1 MIKGL
6 TQRAQRILTV
16 LAKEEA
22 KRFHADKLLSEHIVL
37 AILKEKGGVAFKC
50 LQRLGI
56 NTEEMVAEMEKGL
69 PQRKSSF
76 QLGEIPPSN
85 RVKMLLENA
94 ANEATTL
101 NHEYIGTEHFLL
113 AAAGEPG
120 SATSSY
126 LSLYKVTVDILRGI
140 VYEINGERDKT
151 KTVHRKVE
159 KPSFPKKEPLGEAKS
174 ATSMLDEF
182 SRDLTEMARKNG
194 LDPVVGRGKEISRVM
209 RILARRTKNNPV
221 LIGEPGVGK
230 TAVVE
235 GLAQEIVNGTSP
247 DIFTGKRLVSLDL
260 AALVAGTKYRGE
272 FEERLKKVIKEIDKA
287 GNVILFIDELHTI
300 IGAGGAEGAIDA
312 SNMLKPALSRGE
324 LQCIGAT
331 TMNEY
336 KKYIEKDAAL
346 ERRFQ
351 SVIIDEPTIDETYE
365 ILLGI
370 KERYED
376 HHNVTYTEESLK
388 AAAELAGRYVTERH
402 LPDKAIDLID
412 EAGSSK
418 RMQNNVRPEAISELE
433 SRTRDLTD
441 EKISFV
447 NAQDYENAAKVR
459 DKVREMRLRIDE
471 LKAEWEKTL
480 KEEKNLISSED
491 IQEIVSENTGIPM
504 VRIVKS
510 ESDKLLQIEQEL
522 HTGVIGQE
530 EAIAAV
536 ASAIRRSRTGLNSP
550 SRPLGSFI
558 FLGPTGVGKT
568 LLAKSLA
575 EYLFGNPDA
584 LIRVDMSDFME
595 KHNAS
600 RLVGAPPG
608 YVGYEEGGLLTEKIR
623 KRPYSVILLDEIEKA
638 HADVFNLLLQVLEE
652 GELQDSFGHKVS
664 FRNAVLI
671 MTSNAGAREINRGNF
686 GFTSGGG
693 ARDYNDIKSSVMNEL
708 KRLFRPEFLNRVD
721 EIVVFHSLEYDHV
734 MKILDL
740 MLIEVSERLVE
751 LRISLDVNKKARD
764 LLMEKGYDVI
774 YGARPLRRTIQKEI
788 EDPLSIAIL
797 QGRFEEGDS
806 VAADVRNGKIY
817 FRRKNRRKKNLPE
830 DGESINES
838 VSVDSGSN
846 PSGLIA
852 PVDAGEI
859 DGGYAVDAAGVAAD
873 TAEKSSDTQPKIEE
887 N

>member
-6 TQRAQRILTV
+6 TPRAQRILTV

-22 KRFHADKLLSEHIVL
+22 RRFNASRLSSEHIVL
-37 AILKEKGGVAFKC
+37 AILREKNGVAFKC

-56 NTEEMVAEMEKGL
+56 NTAEMSLGIEKGL
-69 PQRKSSF
+69 PTNDK
-76 QLGEIPPSN
+76 GENTKDEIPPSN
-85 RVKMLLENA
+85 RVKILLENA
-94 ANEATTL
+94 ANEAITL

-120 SATSSY
+120 GVTGAY
-126 LSLYKVTVDILRGI
+126 LSLYKITVDILRGV
-140 VYEINGERDKT
+140 VYEVIGDERDSPRGFR
-151 KTVHRKVE
+151 RKVG
-159 KPSFPKKEPLGEAKS
+159 PSEFSKKDLINEAKS
-174 ATSMLDEF
+174 STSMLDDF
-182 SRDLTEMARKNG
+182 SRDLTAMARNG
-194 LDPVVGRGKEISRVM
+194 HLDPVIGREREIARVM

-235 GLAQEIVNGTSP
+235 GLAQEIVNGVAP
-247 DIFTGKRLVSLDL
+247 DIFAGKRLVGLDL

-287 GNVILFIDELHTI
+287 GNIILFIDELHTI

-351 SVIIDEPTIDETYE
+351 SVIIDEPSIEETYQ

-370 KERYED
+370 KSRYED
-376 HHNVTYTEESLK
+376 HHNVTYIDEALK
-388 AAAELAGRYVTERH
+388 SAVELADRYVSDRH

-418 RMQNNVRPEAISELE
+418 RMQNTSRPETINELE
-433 SRTRDLTD
+433 NRARELTE

-447 NAQDYENAAKVR
+447 NTQDYENAAKVR
-459 DKVREMRLRIDE
+459 DKVREMRDRIDE
-471 LKAEWEKTL
+471 LRTQWEKTL

-491 IQEIVSENTGIPM
+491 IQSIVSENTGIPM
-504 VRIVKS
+504 VRIIKS
-510 ESDKLLQIEQEL
+510 DSDKLLQIEDEL
-522 HTGVIGQE
+522 HSKVIGQD
-530 EAIAAV
+530 EAIASVAAAV
-536 ASAIRRSRTGLNSP
+536 RRSRTGLNSP
-550 SRPLGSFI
+550 SRPLGSFV

-575 EYLFGNPDA
+575 EYLFGDGEA
-584 LIRVDMSDFME
+584 LIRMDMSDFME

-600 RLVGAPPG
+600 RLIGAPPG

-623 KRPYSVILLDEIEKA
+623 KRPYSVVLFDEIEKA
-638 HADVFNLLLQVLEE
+638 HSDVFNLLLQVLEE
-652 GELQDSFGHKVS
+652 GELYDNFGHKVS
-664 FRNAVLI
+664 FRNSVLI
-671 MTSNAGAREINRGNF
+671 LTSNAGAREINRGNF
-686 GFTSGGG
+686 GFRIGKG
-693 ARDYNDIKSSVMNEL
+693 AMIHADIKTTALAEL
-708 KRLFRPEFLNRVD
+708 KRNFRPEFLNRID
-721 EIVVFHSLEYDHV
+721 EIVVFHNLEHEHI
-734 MKILDL
+734 MKIVDI
-740 MLIEVSERLVE
+740 MLKEVENRLSG
-751 LRISLDVNKKARD
+751 LSLGLEVNDKARN
-764 LLMEKGYDVI
+764 LLVQIGYDVI

-797 QGRFEEGDS
+797 QGRFEAGDT
-806 VAADVRNGKIY
+806 VRVEVRSDKIS
-817 FRRKNRRKKNLPE
+817 FRRKSKKGLATMKPLDSPARDELQPSGPLLPE
-830 DGESINES
+830 IYPEKRGSQEKQSDG
-838 VSVDSGSN
+838 
-846 PSGLIA
+846 
-852 PVDAGEI
+852 
-859 DGGYAVDAAGVAAD
+859 
-873 TAEKSSDTQPKIEE
+873 
-887 N
+887 

>member
-6 TQRAQRILTV
+6 TQRAQRILTD

-22 KRFHADKLLSEHIVL
+22 KRFHADKLLSEHIIL
-37 AILKEKGGVAFKC
+37 AILREKGGVAYKC

-56 NTEEMVAEMEKGL
+56 NNSEMISELEKGL
-69 PQRKSSF
+69 PQRNPNF
-76 QLGEIPPSN
+76 QLGDIPPSN

-120 SATSSY
+120 SATSAF

-140 VYEINGERDKT
+140 VYEINGER
-151 KTVHRKVE
+151 E
-159 KPSFPKKEPLGEAKS
+159 KPVNPKRKTEKPVFARKGGRGETKS

-182 SRDLTEMARKNG
+182 SRDLTEMAKKDL
-194 LDPVVGRGKEISRVM
+194 LDPVVGRDREISRVM

-235 GLAQEIVNGTSP
+235 GLARGIIGGTAPEIFS
-247 DIFTGKRLVSLDL
+247 GKRLVSLDL

-272 FEERLKKVIKEIDKA
+272 FEERLKKVIKEIKKA
-287 GNVILFIDELHTI
+287 GNIILFIDELHTI

-351 SVIIDEPTIDETYE
+351 PVIIEEPSIDETYE
-365 ILLGI
+365 ILRGI

-376 HHNVTYTEESLK
+376 HHNVTYEDESLRS
-388 AAAELAGRYVTERH
+388 AAELAGRYVTERN

-418 RMQNNVRPEAISELE
+418 RMQNNTRPEAIGNLE
-433 SRTRDLTD
+433 EQTHLLTE
-441 EKISFV
+441 EKISYV
-447 NAQDYENAAKVR
+447 NAQDYENAARVR
-459 DKVREMRLRIDE
+459 DKVRGMRSRIDE
-471 LKAEWEKTL
+471 LKTEWEKTL
-480 KEEKNLISSED
+480 KEEKNLITVED
-491 IQEIVSENTGIPM
+491 IQAIVSENTGIPM

-510 ESDKLLQIEQEL
+510 ESDKLLQIENEL
-522 HTGVIGQE
+522 HESVIGQD
-530 EAIAAV
+530 EAIASV
-536 ASAIRRSRTGLNSP
+536 ASAVRRSRTGLNSP

-575 EYLFGNPDA
+575 EYLFGDAEA

-600 RLVGAPPG
+600 RLIGAPPG

-623 KRPYSVILLDEIEKA
+623 KRPYSVVLLDEIEKA

-671 MTSNAGAREINRGNF
+671 MTSNAGAREINKGSF
-686 GFTSGGG
+686 GFTTGNGVMVH
-693 ARDYNDIKSSVMNEL
+693 ADIKSMAITEL

-734 MKILDL
+734 MKIMDL
-740 MLIEVSERLVE
+740 MLDEVRERLSG
-751 LRISLDVNKKARD
+751 LSLSLDVNIKARD
-764 LLMEKGYDVI
+764 MLMQIGYDVI

-788 EDPLSIAIL
+788 EDPLSVAIL
-797 QGRFEEGDS
+797 QGRFEPGDVIS
-806 VAADVRNGKIY
+806 AEVRSGKIS
-817 FRRKNRRKKNLPE
+817 FRRKNRRKKMAVKALE
-830 DGESINES
+830 TAS
-838 VSVDSGSN
+838 
-846 PSGLIA
+846 A
-852 PVDAGEI
+852 AEI
-859 DGGYAVDAAGVAAD
+859 TKD
-873 TAEKSSDTQPKIEE
+873 
-887 N
+887 

>member
-16 LAKEEA
+16 LSKEEA

-37 AILKEKGGVAFKC
+37 AILREKGGVAFKC

-56 NTEEMVAEMEKGL
+56 NTAEMTNELEKGL
-69 PQRKSSF
+69 PVLKASF

-120 SATSSY
+120 SATNSY
-126 LSLYKVTVDILRGI
+126 LALYKVSVDILRGI
-140 VYEINGERDKT
+140 VYEINGEKSQG
-151 KTVHRKVE
+151 KALGRKLE
-159 KPSFPKKEPLGEAKS
+159 KPSFVKKDLSAANKS
-174 ATSMLDEF
+174 STGILDEY
-182 SRDLTEMARKNG
+182 SRDLTEMARKG
-194 LDPVVGRGKEISRVM
+194 LLDPVVGREKEIARVM
-209 RILARRTKNNPV
+209 RILSRRTKNNPV

-235 GLAQEIVNGTSP
+235 GLAISIVDGTSP
-247 DIFTGKRLVSLDL
+247 DIFSGKRLVSLDL

-272 FEERLKKVIKEIDKA
+272 FEERLKKVIKEIDKS
-287 GNVILFIDELHTI
+287 GNIIIFIDELHTI

-351 SVIIDEPTIDETYE
+351 SVIIEEPSIKETYG

-370 KERYED
+370 RERYEN
-376 HHNVTYTEESLK
+376 HHNVTYSDDALL
-388 AAAELAGRYVTERH
+388 AAAELAGRYVTDRH

-412 EAGSSK
+412 EAGSNK
-418 RMQNNVRPEAISELE
+418 RMQNSSRPEAINELE
-433 SRTRDLTD
+433 RQTSLLTE

-459 DKVREMRLRIDE
+459 DKVREMRAKIEE
-471 LKAEWEKTL
+471 LKAEWEITL
-480 KEEKNLISSED
+480 KEEKNLISVED

-504 VRIVKS
+504 VRIIKS
-510 ESDKLLQIEQEL
+510 ESDKLPQIEKEL
-522 HTGVIGQE
+522 HRSVIGQE

-536 ASAIRRSRTGLNSP
+536 SSSIRRSRTGLNSP
-550 SRPLGSFI
+550 SRPLGSFL

-575 EYLFGNPDA
+575 EYLFGDADA

-623 KRPYSVILLDEIEKA
+623 KRPYSVVLLDEIEKA
-638 HADVFNLLLQVLEE
+638 HSDVFNLLLQVLEE
-652 GELQDSFGHKVS
+652 GELQDSFGHRVS
-664 FRNAVLI
+664 FRNSVLI
-671 MTSNAGAREINRGNF
+671 MTSNAGAREINRGTF
-686 GFTSGGG
+686 GFSSDNGIM
-693 ARDYNDIKSSVMNEL
+693 AHQDIKSLAMTEL

-721 EIVVFHSLEYDHV
+721 EIVVFHSLEYKHV
-734 MKILDL
+734 MDIMDL
-740 MLIEVSERLVE
+740 MLDEVRERLDS
-751 LRISLDVNKKARD
+751 LQIKLDVNKKARD
-764 LLMEKGYDVI
+764 LLMEKGYDVV

-788 EDPLSIAIL
+788 EDPLSVAIL
-797 QGRFEEGDS
+797 QGRFQFGDS
-806 VAADVRNGKIY
+806 ISAEVRSGKLI
-817 FRRKNRRKKNLPE
+817 FRRRNKRSDSPTVPGISDATQQDDSVIALPE
-830 DGESINES
+830 PDKQSAAK
-838 VSVDSGSN
+838 GS
-846 PSGLIA
+846 
-852 PVDAGEI
+852 
-859 DGGYAVDAAGVAAD
+859 AV
-873 TAEKSSDTQPKIEE
+873 

>member
-6 TQRAQRILTV
+6 TQRAQRILTE

-37 AILKEKGGVAFKC
+37 AILREKGGVAYKC
-50 LQRLGI
+50 LQRIGI
-56 NTEEMVAEMEKGL
+56 NTVEMMGELEKGL
-69 PQRKSSF
+69 PRRDSSF

-120 SATSSY
+120 SATSTF
-126 LSLYKVTVDILRGI
+126 LSLYKITVDILRGI
-140 VYEINGERDKT
+140 VYEINGEA
-151 KTVHRKVE
+151 E
-159 KPSFPKKEPLGEAKS
+159 KPVIQKRKTEKPVFSRKGGTGDKKS
-174 ATSMLDEF
+174 ATGILDEF
-182 SRDLTEMARKNG
+182 SRDLTAMAKKNQ
-194 LDPVVGRGKEISRVM
+194 LDPVVGRDKEISRVM

-235 GLAQEIVNGTSP
+235 GLAQEIIDGSAP
-247 DIFTGKRLVSLDL
+247 EIFLGKRLVSLDL

-272 FEERLKKVIKEIDKA
+272 FEERLKKVIKEINKA
-287 GNVILFIDELHTI
+287 GNIILFIDELHTI

-351 SVIIDEPTIDETYE
+351 SVIIEEPSIDETYE

-376 HHNVTYTEESLK
+376 HHNVTYIDEALRS
-388 AAAELAGRYVTERH
+388 AAELADRYVTDRN

-418 RMQNNVRPEAISELE
+418 RMQNNVRPEAIGDLE
-433 SRTRDLTD
+433 AKTHRLT
-441 EKISFV
+441 EAKIAFV
-447 NAQDYENAAKVR
+447 NAQDYENAAEVR
-459 DKVREMRLRIDE
+459 DKVRALRTRIDE
-471 LKAEWEKTL
+471 LKTDWERTL
-480 KEEKNLISSED
+480 KEEKNLISIED
-491 IQEIVSENTGIPM
+491 IQAIVSENTGIPM

-510 ESDKLLQIEQEL
+510 ESDKLLQIENEL
-522 HTGVIGQE
+522 HESVIGQD
-530 EAIAAV
+530 EAIASV
-536 ASAIRRSRTGLNSP
+536 ASAVRRSRTGLNSP

-575 EYLFGNPDA
+575 EYLFGDAEA

-600 RLVGAPPG
+600 RLIGAPPG

-623 KRPYSVILLDEIEKA
+623 KRPYSVVLLDEIEKA

-671 MTSNAGAREINRGNF
+671 MTSNAGAREINKGSF
-686 GFTSGGG
+686 GFRTGNGVMAHG
-693 ARDYNDIKSSVMNEL
+693 EIKSLAMTEL

-734 MKILDL
+734 MKIMDL
-740 MLIEVSERLVE
+740 MLDEVRDRLSS
-751 LRISLDVNKKARD
+751 LSLSLDVNIKARD
-764 LLMEKGYDVI
+764 MLMQMGYDVI

-788 EDPLSIAIL
+788 EDPLSVAIL
-797 QGRFEEGDS
+797 QGRFSHGDAIS
-806 VAADVRNGKIY
+806 AEVRSEKIY
-817 FRRKNRRKKNLPE
+817 FRRKNRRKSIENKEKPLSEVMIPE
-830 DGESINES
+830 
-838 VSVDSGSN
+838 N
-846 PSGLIA
+846 PK
-852 PVDAGEI
+852 E
-859 DGGYAVDAAGVAAD
+859 
-873 TAEKSSDTQPKIEE
+873 
-887 N
+887 

>member
-1 MIKGL
+1 EM
-6 TQRAQRILTV
+6 T
-16 LAKEEA
+16 
-22 KRFHADKLLSEHIVL
+22 SEL
-37 AILKEKGGVAFKC
+37 
-50 LQRLGI
+50 
-56 NTEEMVAEMEKGL
+56 EKGL
-69 PQRKSSF
+69 PHRDSNF

-120 SATSSY
+120 SATSAF

-140 VYEINGERDKT
+140 VYEINGEREKT
-151 KTVHRKVE
+151 GNQKRKVE
-159 KPSFPKKEPLGEAKS
+159 KPAFARKESSTESKS
-174 ATSMLDEF
+174 ITGMLDEF
-182 SRDLTEMARKNG
+182 SRDLTVMAQKDQ
-194 LDPVVGRGKEISRVM
+194 LDPVVGREKEIARVM

-235 GLAQEIVNGTSP
+235 GLAREIIDGSAP
-247 DIFTGKRLVSLDL
+247 EIFTGKRLVSLDL

-272 FEERLKKVIKEIDKA
+272 FEERLKKVIKEINKA
-287 GNVILFIDELHTI
+287 GNIILFIDELHTI

-336 KKYIEKDAAL
+336 KKYIERDAAL

-351 SVIIDEPTIDETYE
+351 SVIIEEPSIDETYE
-365 ILLGI
+365 ILCGI
-370 KERYED
+370 KNRYED
-376 HHNVTYTEESLK
+376 HHNVTYEDEALHS
-388 AAAELAGRYVTERH
+388 AAELAGRYVTERN

-418 RMQNNVRPEAISELE
+418 RMQNNTRPEAIGELE
-433 SRTRDLTD
+433 EKTHLLTE
-441 EKISFV
+441 EKIAFV

-459 DKVREMRLRIDE
+459 DKVRGMRGRIDE

-480 KEEKNLISSED
+480 KEEKNLITIED
-491 IQEIVSENTGIPM
+491 IQSIVSENTGIPM
-504 VRIVKS
+504 VRIIKS
-510 ESDKLLQIEQEL
+510 ESDKLLQIENEL
-522 HTGVIGQE
+522 HESVIGQD
-530 EAIAAV
+530 EAIASV
-536 ASAIRRSRTGLNSP
+536 ASAVRRSRTGLNSP

-575 EYLFGNPDA
+575 EYLFGDSEA

-600 RLVGAPPG
+600 RLIGAPPG

-671 MTSNAGAREINRGNF
+671 MTSNAGAREINKGSF
-686 GFTSGGG
+686 GFRTGTGVMAHG
-693 ARDYNDIKSSVMNEL
+693 EIKSLAITEL

-721 EIVVFHSLEYDHV
+721 EIIVFHSLEYDHV
-734 MKILDL
+734 MKIMDL
-740 MLIEVSERLVE
+740 MLDEVRDRLSG
-751 LRISLDVNKKARD
+751 LSLSLDVNSKVRD
-764 LLMEKGYDVI
+764 LLMQMGYDVI

-788 EDPLSIAIL
+788 EDPLSVAIL
-797 QGRFEEGDS
+797 QGRFESGDS
-806 VAADVRNGKIY
+806 ISAEVRSGKIS
-817 FRRKNRRKKNLPE
+817 FRRKNRRKKAIANTPKP
-830 DGESINES
+830 
-838 VSVDSGSN
+838 VSGSDN
-846 PSGLIA
+846 SK
-852 PVDAGEI
+852 D
-859 DGGYAVDAAGVAAD
+859 
-873 TAEKSSDTQPKIEE
+873 
-887 N
+887 

>member
-22 KRFHADKLLSEHIVL
+22 KRVHADKLLSEHIIL
-37 AILKEKGGVAFKC
+37 AILREKSGVGFKC

-56 NTEEMVAEMEKGL
+56 NTSEMIIELEKGL
-69 PQRKSSF
+69 PPRTLDF
-76 QLGEIPPSN
+76 QPGEIPPSN
-85 RVKMLLENA
+85 RVKILLENA

-101 NHEYIGTEHFLL
+101 NHAYIGTEHFLL
-113 AAAGEPG
+113 AALGEPG
-120 SATSSY
+120 SATSTY
-126 LSLYKVTVDILRGI
+126 LSLYKITVDVLRGV
-140 VYEINGERDKT
+140 VYEINKERGDSR
-151 KTVHRKVE
+151 VSQRHIE
-159 KPSFPKKEPLGEAKS
+159 KPAFSKKEAAGSAKS
-174 ATSMLDEF
+174 ATGILDEF
-182 SRDLTEMARKNG
+182 SRDLTAMARNSQ
-194 LDPVVGRGKEISRVM
+194 LDPVVGREKEIARVM

-235 GLAQEIVNGTSP
+235 GLAQDIINGTAP
-247 DIFTGKRLVSLDL
+247 DIFSEKRLVSLDL

-272 FEERLKKVIKEIDKA
+272 FEERLKKVIKEINAA
-287 GNVILFIDELHTI
+287 GNIILFIDELHTI

-331 TMNEY
+331 TLNEY

-351 SVIIDEPTIDETYE
+351 SVIVVEPSIEQTYE
-365 ILLGI
+365 ILVGI
-370 KERYED
+370 SKRYES
-376 HHNVTYTEESLK
+376 HHNVTYLDESLRS
-388 AAAELAGRYVTERH
+388 AAELAGRYVTERH

-418 RMQNNVRPEAISELE
+418 RMQNNARPEAIEELE
-433 SRTRDLTD
+433 GKTQALT
-441 EKISFV
+441 EQKISFV
-447 NAQDYENAAKVR
+447 NSQDYENAARVR
-459 DKVREMRLRIDE
+459 DRVREMRNRIEE
-471 LKAEWEKTL
+471 LKSDWERTL
-480 KEEKNLISSED
+480 KEEKNLITVED
-491 IQEIVSENTGIPM
+491 IQKIVSENTGIPM

-510 ESDKLLQIEQEL
+510 ESDQLLLIEKEL
-522 HTGVIGQE
+522 HTRVIGQD
-530 EAIAAV
+530 EAIAVV
-536 ASAIRRSRTGLNSP
+536 ASAVRRSRTGLNSP

-575 EYLFGNPDA
+575 EYLFGDFDA

-623 KRPYSVILLDEIEKA
+623 KRPYSVVLLDEIEKA

-664 FRNAVLI
+664 FRNTVLI
-671 MTSNAGAREINRGNF
+671 MTSNVGAREINRGSF
-686 GFTSGGG
+686 GFQ
-693 ARDYNDIKSSVMNEL
+693 ADNRAMAYDDIKSSTMTEL

-721 EIVVFHSLEYDHV
+721 EIVVFHPLDYQHI
-734 MKILDL
+734 MTILDI
-740 MLIEVSERLVE
+740 MLNEVCSRLAGLDIILEVSLKVRE
-751 LRISLDVNKKARD
+751 I
-764 LLMEKGYDVI
+764 LMEKGYDVI
-774 YGARPLRRTIQKEI
+774 YGARPLRRTILKEI

-797 QGRFEEGDS
+797 QGRFESGDTIS
-806 VAADVRNGKIY
+806 AELRSGKIY
-817 FRRKNRRKKNLPE
+817 FRRKTKRKALAEPVL
-830 DGESINES
+830 SL
-838 VSVDSGSN
+838 
-846 PSGLIA
+846 PSGKEA
-852 PVDAGEI
+852 PQSSKHSEEP
-859 DGGYAVDAAGVAAD
+859 GGTGPNV
-873 TAEKSSDTQPKIEE
+873 
-887 N
+887 

>member
-22 KRFHADKLLSEHIVL
+22 KRFHADKLLSEHIIL
-37 AILKEKGGVAFKC
+37 AILKERGGIAYRC

-56 NTEEMVAEMEKGL
+56 NTGEMVRDLEKGL
-69 PQRKSSF
+69 PHRKATF
-76 QLGEIPPSN
+76 QIGDIPPSN

-101 NHEYIGTEHFLL
+101 SHEYIGTEHFLL
-113 AAAGEPG
+113 AAVGEAG
-120 SATSSY
+120 SATRSY

-140 VYEINGERDKT
+140 VYEINGEKEGDKMPP
-151 KTVHRKVE
+151 RKPE
-159 KPSFPKKEPLGEAKS
+159 KPVFPRKEDESDGKV
-174 ATSMLDEF
+174 ATGMLDEF
-182 SRDLTEMARKNG
+182 SRDLTEMARKG
-194 LDPVVGRGKEISRVM
+194 RLDPVVGREKEIARVM
-209 RILARRTKNNPV
+209 RILARRSKNNPV

-235 GLAQEIVNGTSP
+235 GLAQEIIDGTAP
-247 DIFTGKRLVSLDL
+247 DLFSGKRLVSLDL

-287 GNVILFIDELHTI
+287 GNIILFIDELHTI

-331 TMNEY
+331 TMNEF
-336 KKYIEKDAAL
+336 KKHIEKDAAL

-351 SVIIDEPTIDETYE
+351 PVLIEEPSIEETFE
-365 ILLGI
+365 ILQGI
-370 KERYED
+370 KQRYED
-376 HHNVTYTEESLK
+376 HHNVTYTSDSLR
-388 AAAELAGRYVTERH
+388 AAAELAGRYVTDRQ

-412 EAGSSK
+412 EAGSNK
-418 RMQNNVRPEAISELE
+418 RMKGNTRPEAIGELE
-433 SRTRDLTD
+433 FETRALTD

-447 NAQDYENAAKVR
+447 NSQDYENAARVR
-459 DKVREMRLRIDE
+459 DKVREMRLKIDE
-471 LKAEWEKTL
+471 LKTEWERTL
-480 KEEKNLISSED
+480 KEEKNVISVED
-491 IQEIVSENTGIPM
+491 IQAIVSEGTGIPM
-504 VRIVKS
+504 VRLEKS
-510 ESDKLLQIEQEL
+510 ESDKLLQIEKEL
-522 HTGVIGQE
+522 HDSVIGQE
-530 EAIAAV
+530 EAINAV
-536 ASAIRRSRTGLNSP
+536 SAAIRRSRTGLNSP

-575 EYLFGNPDA
+575 EFLFGDPEA
-584 LIRVDMSDFME
+584 LVRVDMSDFME

-623 KRPYSVILLDEIEKA
+623 KRPYSVVLLDEIEKA

-664 FRNAVLI
+664 FRNTVLI
-671 MTSNAGAREINRGNF
+671 MTSNAGAREMNRGNF
-686 GFTSGGG
+686 GFSSGGN
-693 ARDYNDIKSSVMNEL
+693 AMAHEDIKSSAINEL

-721 EIVVFHSLEYDHV
+721 EIVVFHSLEYNHV
-734 MKILDL
+734 MDIMEL
-740 MLIEVSERLVE
+740 MLGEVSERLSD
-751 LRISLDVNKKARD
+751 LQITLDVNKKARD
-764 LLMEKGYDVI
+764 LLMEKGYDVL

-788 EDPLSIAIL
+788 EDPLSVAIL
-797 QGRFEEGDS
+797 QGRFVPGDGV
-806 VAADVRNGKIY
+806 VAELRDGKIR
-817 FRRKNRRKKNLPE
+817 FRRKPRKRVLALPNGEAE
-830 DGESINES
+830 DS
-838 VSVDSGSN
+838 
-846 PSGLIA
+846 
-852 PVDAGEI
+852 
-859 DGGYAVDAAGVAAD
+859 
-873 TAEKSSDTQPKIEE
+873 KIEDE
-887 N
+887 DQIPALPDVTPTGKTEGV